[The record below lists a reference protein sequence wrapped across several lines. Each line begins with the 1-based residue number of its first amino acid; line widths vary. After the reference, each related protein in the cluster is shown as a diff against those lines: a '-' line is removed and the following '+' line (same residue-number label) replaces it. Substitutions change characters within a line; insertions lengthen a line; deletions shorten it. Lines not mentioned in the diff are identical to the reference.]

1 MESTPRAFQVSLI
14 GDANAG
20 PETCAAAEHIGA
32 FVAREGMTL
41 LTGGHGGVMAAASR
55 GAAQAGGLTVGIV
68 PGSCFDEANAW
79 CRVVIPTGLGHA
91 RNVLT
96 ALAGDVVVVLGG
108 GAGTLSEIAFA
119 WIHERPLLTLAGHDG
134 WADRLGDQPVD
145 ARSGRLLRC
154 RSVGEL
160 EDRLREI
167 ARDLR

>member
-1 MESTPRAFQVSLI
+1 MARAFQVSLI
-14 GDANAG
+14 GDGHAK

-32 FVAREGMTL
+32 FAARHGMTL
-41 LTGGHGGVMAAASR
+41 VTGGHGGVMEAASR

-68 PGSCFDEANAW
+68 PGSCFEEANVA

-96 ALAGDVVVVLGG
+96 VLAGDAVVVLGG

-119 WIHERPLLTLAGHDG
+119 WIHERPILTLAGHDG

-145 ARSGRLLRC
+145 ARPGRLVRC
-154 RSVGEL
+154 RTVEEL
-160 EDRLREI
+160 EDHLRAWSEG
-167 ARDLR
+167 R